1 MREKRGRESHRERAE
16 SREPRAEDRQA
27 AEAGAWAGERRSGQ
41 ERGERGEGQS
51 ATKRQRRAKRNF
63 LSVLIHSF
71 FCCGFAWFPFLY
83 LCVLFS
89 F

>member
-16 SREPRAEDRQA
+16 SREPRAEDRRA
-27 AEAGAWAGERRSGQ
+27 AEAGEERRSGQ

-63 LSVLIHSF
+63 LSVLIHSC